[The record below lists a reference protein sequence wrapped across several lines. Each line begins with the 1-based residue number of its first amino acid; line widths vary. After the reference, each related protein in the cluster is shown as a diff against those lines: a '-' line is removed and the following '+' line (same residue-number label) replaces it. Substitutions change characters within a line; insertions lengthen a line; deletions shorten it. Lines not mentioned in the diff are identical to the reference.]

1 MLLAGDF
8 NISALDYK
16 QNKKVQNF
24 VTTMK
29 RPSNYLNKDA
39 KKLTGKSLKKC
50 EDPNE
55 AYYLNIMIILF

>member
-39 KKLTGKSLKKC
+39 KKLTGRSLKNARIPMKH
-50 EDPNE
+50 
-55 AYYLNIMIILF
+55 II

>member
-16 QNKKVQNF
+16 RNKKVQNF

-29 RPSNYLNKDA
+29 RPSNHLNKDVT
-39 KKLTGKSLKKC
+39 KLTGKSFKNARIPMKHY
-50 EDPNE
+50 DN
-55 AYYLNIMIILF
+55 FTFK